1 MFPVGT
7 KPNLAS
13 TPNTHYKVCS
23 VEVVWAF
30 AKNVPKVP
38 ALRSVP
44 GTANWEK
51 TRGPTQNMLEGLQPS
66 WQGSAW
72 GSRRKS
78 WRKLLGEGWMDGWI
92 LYSYSSTDLQWI
104 DYVKKASGK

>member
-1 MFPVGT
+1 MGKSSQHSEEKFPVDT

-13 TPNTHYKVCS
+13 TANTHYKVCS

-30 AKNVPKVP
+30 AKNVPQVP

-44 GTANWEK
+44 DMANWEK
-51 TRGPTQNMLEGLQPS
+51 ARGPTQNMLEGLQPS

-72 GSRRKS
+72 GTRRKS
-78 WRKLLGEGWMDGWI
+78 WRKLLEKDG
-92 LYSYSSTDLQWI
+92 
-104 DYVKKASGK
+104 